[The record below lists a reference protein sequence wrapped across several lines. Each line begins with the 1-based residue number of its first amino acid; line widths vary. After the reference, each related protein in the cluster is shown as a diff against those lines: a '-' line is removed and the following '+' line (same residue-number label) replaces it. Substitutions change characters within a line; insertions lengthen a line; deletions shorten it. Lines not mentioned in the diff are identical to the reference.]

1 MKYLLVDLSGKVDNY
16 DKALYQALE
25 KELSNEKSSIQ
36 LLIPGHGLIRLIPNK
51 FSQTEFIVKRLI
63 KALEGGINYIYLLL
77 HVAFKKIDTIHF
89 QWLPFVEVVGIE
101 KYILYLLHVLS
112 PQTKVI
118 LTIHNIYPH
127 GVKSMS
133 DSGKQKYK
141 KRFRDTCRNIDNII
155 VHTESSKMEVI
166 KEFDFVPDIISIVHH
181 GVFIPK
187 IRISKKEFLQKNK
200 YVILQFGLQTYYKG
214 TDILVDAVNLLPA
227 EYSEKIETRI
237 VGGVG
242 ESYLQELKG
251 KDSNSLIHWK
261 SYFLSNDELYEE
273 INNSDVLV
281 LPYREISQSGVLLLS
296 IAIEIT
302 ILHELGIL
310 YRSMQNLSEA
320 ERYFLA
326 AYEKETDEEKK
337 YMECLSLGYLYMQMG
352 QTENA
357 RKYLMMSANSSKA
370 YTQISA
376 YDCLYFLEKDIDN
389 FEEAIVY
396 HELADSITNAME
408 ELNSRELIAS
418 LQKKYENEKLRNDN
432 LQMKVRY
439 TNFILWGTIAF
450 LFVVACMCYY
460 YYKNRNNK
468 KKIAEIELQIQENE
482 EEIERYQQ
490 EIEDIQISKDQ
501 VLKENLVLEENRTK
515 VGELNGKIVLL
526 TMQNKTLS
534 EHLKALGGELNVGIS
549 SGSFIHAF
557 RLLLAIKEGT
567 LRGKL
572 SNEERQKLFSLFD
585 LIYWNY
591 VSRLLERA
599 PTLTKHDLEICCFL
613 KFGLSHEELSCI
625 FHTTSDSVTRAKGRL
640 KGRLGISPQDD
651 LDLFLKEF

>member
-1 MKYLLVDLSGKVDNY
+1 MKTSFSIRIAFFFILSFLIVSCHRDMDALNMTFSKVEKCMDLCPDSALNLLKGIPEPEKLWGESQATYALLMTQAMDKNY
-16 DKALYQALE
+16 MKFSSDSLIALALNYYTITQTSPVMYAKALFYHGRVMLELDKEEEALKSFLAAKDVYERTKDHTMLALIAEEVGMINRKQDLYDDALTNFREALTTYKQLKDSLSVISASLNIARVYLFKSEWDSCSLYYNNALE
-25 KELSNEKSSIQ
+25 IA
-36 LLIPGHGLIRLIPNK
+36 
-51 FSQTEFIVKRLI
+51 V
-63 KALEGGINYIYLLL
+63 
-77 HVAFKKIDTIHF
+77 
-89 QWLPFVEVVGIE
+89 
-101 KYILYLLHVLS
+101 
-112 PQTKVI
+112 
-118 LTIHNIYPH
+118 
-127 GVKSMS
+127 
-133 DSGKQKYK
+133 
-141 KRFRDTCRNIDNII
+141 
-155 VHTESSKMEVI
+155 
-166 KEFDFVPDIISIVHH
+166 
-181 GVFIPK
+181 
-187 IRISKKEFLQKNK
+187 QKN
-200 YVILQFGLQTYYKG
+200 
-214 TDILVDAVNLLPA
+214 
-227 EYSEKIETRI
+227 
-237 VGGVG
+237 
-242 ESYLQELKG
+242 YL
-251 KDSNSLIHWK
+251 S
-261 SYFLSNDELYEE
+261 
-273 INNSDVLV
+273 
-281 LPYREISQSGVLLLS
+281 
-296 IAIEIT
+296 EIT

-534 EHLKALGGELNVGIS
+534 EHLKELGGELNVGIS

>member
-1 MKYLLVDLSGKVDNY
+1 MKMSFSIRIAFFFILSFLAVSCHRDTDALNMTFSKVEKCMDLCPDSALNLLKGIHDPEKLWGESQATYALLMTQAMDKNY
-16 DKALYQALE
+16 MKFSSDSLIALALNYYTITQTSPIMYAKALFYHGRVMLELDKEEEALKSFLAAKDVYERTKDHKMLALIAEEVGMINRKQDLYDDALTNFREALTTYKQLKDSLSVISASLNIARVYLFKSEWDSCSLYYNNALE
-25 KELSNEKSSIQ
+25 IA
-36 LLIPGHGLIRLIPNK
+36 
-51 FSQTEFIVKRLI
+51 V
-63 KALEGGINYIYLLL
+63 
-77 HVAFKKIDTIHF
+77 
-89 QWLPFVEVVGIE
+89 
-101 KYILYLLHVLS
+101 
-112 PQTKVI
+112 
-118 LTIHNIYPH
+118 
-127 GVKSMS
+127 
-133 DSGKQKYK
+133 
-141 KRFRDTCRNIDNII
+141 
-155 VHTESSKMEVI
+155 
-166 KEFDFVPDIISIVHH
+166 
-181 GVFIPK
+181 
-187 IRISKKEFLQKNK
+187 QKN
-200 YVILQFGLQTYYKG
+200 
-214 TDILVDAVNLLPA
+214 
-227 EYSEKIETRI
+227 
-237 VGGVG
+237 
-242 ESYLQELKG
+242 YL
-251 KDSNSLIHWK
+251 S
-261 SYFLSNDELYEE
+261 
-273 INNSDVLV
+273 
-281 LPYREISQSGVLLLS
+281 
-296 IAIEIT
+296 EIT

-534 EHLKALGGELNVGIS
+534 EHLKELGGELNVGIS

>member
-1 MKYLLVDLSGKVDNY
+1 MKTSFSIRIAFFFILSFLAVSCHRDTDALNMTFSKVEKCMDLCPDSALNLLKGIHDPEKLWGESQATYALLMTQAMDKNY
-16 DKALYQALE
+16 MKFSSDSLIALALNYYTITQTSPIMYAKALFYHGRVMLELDKEEEALKSFLAAKDVYERTKDHKMLALIAEEVGMINRKQDLYDDALTNFREALTTYKQLKDSLSVISASLNIARVYLFKSEWDSCSLYYNNALE
-25 KELSNEKSSIQ
+25 IA
-36 LLIPGHGLIRLIPNK
+36 
-51 FSQTEFIVKRLI
+51 V
-63 KALEGGINYIYLLL
+63 
-77 HVAFKKIDTIHF
+77 
-89 QWLPFVEVVGIE
+89 
-101 KYILYLLHVLS
+101 
-112 PQTKVI
+112 
-118 LTIHNIYPH
+118 
-127 GVKSMS
+127 
-133 DSGKQKYK
+133 
-141 KRFRDTCRNIDNII
+141 
-155 VHTESSKMEVI
+155 
-166 KEFDFVPDIISIVHH
+166 
-181 GVFIPK
+181 
-187 IRISKKEFLQKNK
+187 QKN
-200 YVILQFGLQTYYKG
+200 
-214 TDILVDAVNLLPA
+214 
-227 EYSEKIETRI
+227 
-237 VGGVG
+237 
-242 ESYLQELKG
+242 YL
-251 KDSNSLIHWK
+251 S
-261 SYFLSNDELYEE
+261 
-273 INNSDVLV
+273 
-281 LPYREISQSGVLLLS
+281 
-296 IAIEIT
+296 EIT

-357 RKYLMMSANSSKA
+357 RKYLIMSANSSKA

-501 VLKENLVLEENRTK
+501 VLKENLMLEENRTK

-534 EHLKALGGELNVGIS
+534 EHLKELGGELNVGIS

-640 KGRLGISPQDD
+640 KGRLGVSPQDD
-651 LDLFLKEF
+651 LDTFLKEF

>member
-1 MKYLLVDLSGKVDNY
+1 MKTSFSIRIAFFFILSFLAVSCHRDTDALNMTFSKVEKCMDLCPDSALNLLKGIHDPEKLWGESQATYALLMTQAMDKNY
-16 DKALYQALE
+16 MKFSSDSLIALALNYYTITQTSPIMYAKALFYHGRVMLELDKEEEALKSFLAAKDVYERTKDHKMLALIAEEVGMINRKQDLYDDALTNFREALTTYKQLKDSLSVISASLNIARVYLFKSEWDSCSLYYNNALE
-25 KELSNEKSSIQ
+25 IA
-36 LLIPGHGLIRLIPNK
+36 
-51 FSQTEFIVKRLI
+51 V
-63 KALEGGINYIYLLL
+63 
-77 HVAFKKIDTIHF
+77 
-89 QWLPFVEVVGIE
+89 
-101 KYILYLLHVLS
+101 
-112 PQTKVI
+112 
-118 LTIHNIYPH
+118 
-127 GVKSMS
+127 
-133 DSGKQKYK
+133 
-141 KRFRDTCRNIDNII
+141 
-155 VHTESSKMEVI
+155 
-166 KEFDFVPDIISIVHH
+166 
-181 GVFIPK
+181 
-187 IRISKKEFLQKNK
+187 QKN
-200 YVILQFGLQTYYKG
+200 
-214 TDILVDAVNLLPA
+214 
-227 EYSEKIETRI
+227 
-237 VGGVG
+237 
-242 ESYLQELKG
+242 YL
-251 KDSNSLIHWK
+251 S
-261 SYFLSNDELYEE
+261 
-273 INNSDVLV
+273 
-281 LPYREISQSGVLLLS
+281 
-296 IAIEIT
+296 EIT

-357 RKYLMMSANSSKA
+357 RKYLIMSANSSKA

-501 VLKENLVLEENRTK
+501 VLKENLMLEENRTK

-534 EHLKALGGELNVGIS
+534 EHLKELGGELNVGIS

-557 RLLLAIKEGT
+557 RLLLAIKEET

>member
-1 MKYLLVDLSGKVDNY
+1 MKTSFSIRIAFFFILSFLAVSCHRDTDALNMTFSKVEKCMDLCPDSALNLLKGIHDPEKLWGESQATYALLMTQAMDKNY
-16 DKALYQALE
+16 MKFSSDSLIALALNYYTITQTSPIMYAKALFYHGRVMLELDKEEEALKFFLAAKDIYERTKDHKMLALIAEEVGMINRKQDLYDDALTNFREALTTYKQLKDSLSVISASLNIARVYLFKSEWDSCSLYYNNALE
-25 KELSNEKSSIQ
+25 IA
-36 LLIPGHGLIRLIPNK
+36 
-51 FSQTEFIVKRLI
+51 V
-63 KALEGGINYIYLLL
+63 
-77 HVAFKKIDTIHF
+77 
-89 QWLPFVEVVGIE
+89 
-101 KYILYLLHVLS
+101 
-112 PQTKVI
+112 
-118 LTIHNIYPH
+118 
-127 GVKSMS
+127 
-133 DSGKQKYK
+133 
-141 KRFRDTCRNIDNII
+141 
-155 VHTESSKMEVI
+155 
-166 KEFDFVPDIISIVHH
+166 
-181 GVFIPK
+181 
-187 IRISKKEFLQKNK
+187 QKN
-200 YVILQFGLQTYYKG
+200 
-214 TDILVDAVNLLPA
+214 
-227 EYSEKIETRI
+227 
-237 VGGVG
+237 
-242 ESYLQELKG
+242 YL
-251 KDSNSLIHWK
+251 S
-261 SYFLSNDELYEE
+261 
-273 INNSDVLV
+273 
-281 LPYREISQSGVLLLS
+281 
-296 IAIEIT
+296 EIT

-534 EHLKALGGELNVGIS
+534 EHLKELGGELNVGIS

>member
-1 MKYLLVDLSGKVDNY
+1 MKTSFSIRIAFFFILSFLIVSCHRDMDALNMTFSKVEKCMDLCPDSALNLLKGIPEPEKLWGESQATYALLMTQAMDKNY
-16 DKALYQALE
+16 MKFSSDSLIALALNYYTITQTSPVMYAKALFYHGRVMLELDKEEEALKFFLAAKDIYERTKDHKMLALIAEEVGMINRKQDLYDDALTNFREALTTYKQLKDSLSVISASLNIARVYLFKSEWDSCSLYYNNALE
-25 KELSNEKSSIQ
+25 IA
-36 LLIPGHGLIRLIPNK
+36 
-51 FSQTEFIVKRLI
+51 V
-63 KALEGGINYIYLLL
+63 
-77 HVAFKKIDTIHF
+77 
-89 QWLPFVEVVGIE
+89 
-101 KYILYLLHVLS
+101 
-112 PQTKVI
+112 
-118 LTIHNIYPH
+118 
-127 GVKSMS
+127 
-133 DSGKQKYK
+133 
-141 KRFRDTCRNIDNII
+141 
-155 VHTESSKMEVI
+155 
-166 KEFDFVPDIISIVHH
+166 
-181 GVFIPK
+181 
-187 IRISKKEFLQKNK
+187 QKN
-200 YVILQFGLQTYYKG
+200 
-214 TDILVDAVNLLPA
+214 
-227 EYSEKIETRI
+227 
-237 VGGVG
+237 
-242 ESYLQELKG
+242 YL
-251 KDSNSLIHWK
+251 S
-261 SYFLSNDELYEE
+261 
-273 INNSDVLV
+273 
-281 LPYREISQSGVLLLS
+281 
-296 IAIEIT
+296 EIT

-534 EHLKALGGELNVGIS
+534 EHLKELGGELNVGIS

-572 SNEERQKLFSLFD
+572 SNEERQKLCSLFD

>member
-1 MKYLLVDLSGKVDNY
+1 MKTSFSIRIAFFFILSFLAVSCHRDTDALNMTFSKVEKCMDLCPDSALNLLKGIHDPEKLWGESQATYALLMTQAMDKNY
-16 DKALYQALE
+16 MKFSSDSLIALALNYYTITQTSPIMYAKALFYHGRVMLELDKEEEALKSFLAAKDVYERTKDHKMLALIAEEVGMINRKQDLYDDALTNFREALTTYKQLKDSLSVISASLNIARVYLFKSEWDSCSLYYNNALE
-25 KELSNEKSSIQ
+25 IA
-36 LLIPGHGLIRLIPNK
+36 
-51 FSQTEFIVKRLI
+51 V
-63 KALEGGINYIYLLL
+63 
-77 HVAFKKIDTIHF
+77 
-89 QWLPFVEVVGIE
+89 
-101 KYILYLLHVLS
+101 
-112 PQTKVI
+112 
-118 LTIHNIYPH
+118 
-127 GVKSMS
+127 
-133 DSGKQKYK
+133 
-141 KRFRDTCRNIDNII
+141 
-155 VHTESSKMEVI
+155 
-166 KEFDFVPDIISIVHH
+166 
-181 GVFIPK
+181 
-187 IRISKKEFLQKNK
+187 QKN
-200 YVILQFGLQTYYKG
+200 
-214 TDILVDAVNLLPA
+214 
-227 EYSEKIETRI
+227 
-237 VGGVG
+237 
-242 ESYLQELKG
+242 YL
-251 KDSNSLIHWK
+251 S
-261 SYFLSNDELYEE
+261 
-273 INNSDVLV
+273 
-281 LPYREISQSGVLLLS
+281 
-296 IAIEIT
+296 EIT

-534 EHLKALGGELNVGIS
+534 EHLKELGGELNVGIS

>member
-1 MKYLLVDLSGKVDNY
+1 MKTSFSIRIAFFFILSFLAVSCHRDTDALNMTFSKVEKCMDLCPDSALNLLKGIPEPEKLWGESQATYALLMTQAMDKNY
-16 DKALYQALE
+16 MKFSSDSLIALALNYYTITQTSPIMYAKALFYHGRVMLELDKEEEALKSFLAAKDVYERTKDHKMLALIAEEVGMINRKQDLYDDALTNFREALTTYKQLKDSLSVISASLNIARVYLFKSEWDSCSLYYNNALE
-25 KELSNEKSSIQ
+25 IA
-36 LLIPGHGLIRLIPNK
+36 
-51 FSQTEFIVKRLI
+51 V
-63 KALEGGINYIYLLL
+63 
-77 HVAFKKIDTIHF
+77 
-89 QWLPFVEVVGIE
+89 
-101 KYILYLLHVLS
+101 
-112 PQTKVI
+112 
-118 LTIHNIYPH
+118 
-127 GVKSMS
+127 
-133 DSGKQKYK
+133 
-141 KRFRDTCRNIDNII
+141 
-155 VHTESSKMEVI
+155 
-166 KEFDFVPDIISIVHH
+166 
-181 GVFIPK
+181 
-187 IRISKKEFLQKNK
+187 QKN
-200 YVILQFGLQTYYKG
+200 
-214 TDILVDAVNLLPA
+214 
-227 EYSEKIETRI
+227 
-237 VGGVG
+237 
-242 ESYLQELKG
+242 YL
-251 KDSNSLIHWK
+251 S
-261 SYFLSNDELYEE
+261 
-273 INNSDVLV
+273 
-281 LPYREISQSGVLLLS
+281 
-296 IAIEIT
+296 EIT

-357 RKYLMMSANSSKA
+357 RKYLIMSANSSKA

-534 EHLKALGGELNVGIS
+534 EHLKELGGELNVGIS

>member
-1 MKYLLVDLSGKVDNY
+1 MKTSFSIRIAFFFILSFLIVSCHRDMDALNMTFSKVEKCMDLCPDSALNLLKGIPEPEKLWGESQATYALLMTQAMDKNY
-16 DKALYQALE
+16 MKFSSDSLIALALNYYTITQTSPVMYAKALFYHGRVMLELDKEEEALKFFLAAKDIYERTKDHKMLALIAEEVGMINRKQDLYDDALTNFREALTTYKQLKDSLSVISASLNIARVYLFKSEWDSCSLYYNNALE
-25 KELSNEKSSIQ
+25 IA
-36 LLIPGHGLIRLIPNK
+36 
-51 FSQTEFIVKRLI
+51 V
-63 KALEGGINYIYLLL
+63 
-77 HVAFKKIDTIHF
+77 
-89 QWLPFVEVVGIE
+89 
-101 KYILYLLHVLS
+101 
-112 PQTKVI
+112 
-118 LTIHNIYPH
+118 
-127 GVKSMS
+127 
-133 DSGKQKYK
+133 
-141 KRFRDTCRNIDNII
+141 
-155 VHTESSKMEVI
+155 
-166 KEFDFVPDIISIVHH
+166 
-181 GVFIPK
+181 
-187 IRISKKEFLQKNK
+187 QKN
-200 YVILQFGLQTYYKG
+200 
-214 TDILVDAVNLLPA
+214 
-227 EYSEKIETRI
+227 
-237 VGGVG
+237 
-242 ESYLQELKG
+242 YL
-251 KDSNSLIHWK
+251 S
-261 SYFLSNDELYEE
+261 
-273 INNSDVLV
+273 
-281 LPYREISQSGVLLLS
+281 
-296 IAIEIT
+296 EIT

-534 EHLKALGGELNVGIS
+534 EHLQELGGELNVGIS

>member
-1 MKYLLVDLSGKVDNY
+1 MKTPLSIRIAFFFILSFLAVSCHRDTDALNMTFSKVEKCMDLCPDSALNLLKGIHDPEKLWGESQATYALLMTQAMDKNY
-16 DKALYQALE
+16 MKFSSDSLIALALNYYTITQTSPIMYAKALFYHGRVMLELDKEEEALKSFLAAKDVYERTKDHKMLALIAEEVGMINRKQDLYDDALTNFREALTTYKQLKDSLSVISASLNIARVYLFKSEWDSCSLYYNNALE
-25 KELSNEKSSIQ
+25 IA
-36 LLIPGHGLIRLIPNK
+36 
-51 FSQTEFIVKRLI
+51 V
-63 KALEGGINYIYLLL
+63 
-77 HVAFKKIDTIHF
+77 
-89 QWLPFVEVVGIE
+89 
-101 KYILYLLHVLS
+101 
-112 PQTKVI
+112 
-118 LTIHNIYPH
+118 
-127 GVKSMS
+127 
-133 DSGKQKYK
+133 
-141 KRFRDTCRNIDNII
+141 
-155 VHTESSKMEVI
+155 
-166 KEFDFVPDIISIVHH
+166 
-181 GVFIPK
+181 
-187 IRISKKEFLQKNK
+187 QKN
-200 YVILQFGLQTYYKG
+200 
-214 TDILVDAVNLLPA
+214 
-227 EYSEKIETRI
+227 
-237 VGGVG
+237 
-242 ESYLQELKG
+242 YL
-251 KDSNSLIHWK
+251 S
-261 SYFLSNDELYEE
+261 
-273 INNSDVLV
+273 
-281 LPYREISQSGVLLLS
+281 
-296 IAIEIT
+296 EIT

-357 RKYLMMSANSSKA
+357 RKYLIMSANSSKA

-501 VLKENLVLEENRTK
+501 VLKENLMLEENRTK

-534 EHLKALGGELNVGIS
+534 EHLKELGGELNVGIS

>member
-1 MKYLLVDLSGKVDNY
+1 
-16 DKALYQALE
+16 
-25 KELSNEKSSIQ
+25 
-36 LLIPGHGLIRLIPNK
+36 
-51 FSQTEFIVKRLI
+51 
-63 KALEGGINYIYLLL
+63 
-77 HVAFKKIDTIHF
+77 
-89 QWLPFVEVVGIE
+89 
-101 KYILYLLHVLS
+101 
-112 PQTKVI
+112 
-118 LTIHNIYPH
+118 
-127 GVKSMS
+127 
-133 DSGKQKYK
+133 
-141 KRFRDTCRNIDNII
+141 
-155 VHTESSKMEVI
+155 
-166 KEFDFVPDIISIVHH
+166 
-181 GVFIPK
+181 
-187 IRISKKEFLQKNK
+187 
-200 YVILQFGLQTYYKG
+200 
-214 TDILVDAVNLLPA
+214 
-227 EYSEKIETRI
+227 
-237 VGGVG
+237 
-242 ESYLQELKG
+242 
-251 KDSNSLIHWK
+251 
-261 SYFLSNDELYEE
+261 
-273 INNSDVLV
+273 
-281 LPYREISQSGVLLLS
+281 
-296 IAIEIT
+296 
-302 ILHELGIL
+302 
-310 YRSMQNLSEA
+310 MQNLPEA

-357 RKYLMMSANSSKA
+357 RKYLKMSANSSKA

-396 HELADSITNAME
+396 HELADSITNSME

-418 LQKKYENEKLRNDN
+418 LQKKYENEKLQNDN

-450 LFVVACMCYY
+450 LSVVACMCYY

-468 KKIAEIELQIQENE
+468 KKIAEIELQIRDNE
-482 EEIERYQQ
+482 EEIERYRQ

-501 VLKENLVLEENRTK
+501 VVKENLMLEENRTK

-526 TMQNKTLS
+526 TMQNKILS
-534 EHLKALGGELNVGIS
+534 EHLKERGGELNVGIS
-549 SGSFIHAF
+549 SGPFIHAF

-591 VSRLLERA
+591 VSRLLDRA

-613 KFGLSHEELSCI
+613 KFGLTHEELSCI
-625 FHTTSDSVTRAKGRL
+625 FHTTPDSVTRAKGRL

-651 LDLFLKEF
+651 LDAFLKEF

>member
-1 MKYLLVDLSGKVDNY
+1 MKTSFSIRIAFFFILSFLIVSCHRDMDALNMTFSNVEKCMDLCPDSALNLLKGIPEPEKLWGESQATYALLMTQAMDKNY
-16 DKALYQALE
+16 MKFSSDSLIALALNYYTITQTSPVMYAKALFYHGRVMLELDKEEEALKFFLAAKDIYERTKDHKMLALIAEEVGMINRKQDLYDDALTNFREALTTYKQLKDSLSVISASLNIARVYLFKSEWDSCSLYYNNALE
-25 KELSNEKSSIQ
+25 IA
-36 LLIPGHGLIRLIPNK
+36 
-51 FSQTEFIVKRLI
+51 V
-63 KALEGGINYIYLLL
+63 
-77 HVAFKKIDTIHF
+77 
-89 QWLPFVEVVGIE
+89 
-101 KYILYLLHVLS
+101 
-112 PQTKVI
+112 
-118 LTIHNIYPH
+118 
-127 GVKSMS
+127 
-133 DSGKQKYK
+133 
-141 KRFRDTCRNIDNII
+141 
-155 VHTESSKMEVI
+155 
-166 KEFDFVPDIISIVHH
+166 
-181 GVFIPK
+181 
-187 IRISKKEFLQKNK
+187 QKN
-200 YVILQFGLQTYYKG
+200 
-214 TDILVDAVNLLPA
+214 
-227 EYSEKIETRI
+227 
-237 VGGVG
+237 
-242 ESYLQELKG
+242 YL
-251 KDSNSLIHWK
+251 S
-261 SYFLSNDELYEE
+261 
-273 INNSDVLV
+273 
-281 LPYREISQSGVLLLS
+281 
-296 IAIEIT
+296 EIT

-310 YRSMQNLSEA
+310 YRFMQNLSEA

>member
-1 MKYLLVDLSGKVDNY
+1 MKTSFSIRIAFFFILSFLAVSCHRDTDALNMTFSKVEKCMELCPDSALNLLKGIHDPEKLWGESQATYALLMTQAMDKNY
-16 DKALYQALE
+16 MKFSSDSLIALALNYYTITQTSPIMYAKALFYHGRVMLELDKEEEALKSFLAAKDVYERTKDHKMLALIAEEVGMINRKQDLYDDALTNFREALTTYKQLKDSLSVISASLNIARVYLFKSEWDSCSLYYNNALE
-25 KELSNEKSSIQ
+25 IA
-36 LLIPGHGLIRLIPNK
+36 
-51 FSQTEFIVKRLI
+51 V
-63 KALEGGINYIYLLL
+63 
-77 HVAFKKIDTIHF
+77 
-89 QWLPFVEVVGIE
+89 
-101 KYILYLLHVLS
+101 
-112 PQTKVI
+112 
-118 LTIHNIYPH
+118 
-127 GVKSMS
+127 
-133 DSGKQKYK
+133 
-141 KRFRDTCRNIDNII
+141 
-155 VHTESSKMEVI
+155 
-166 KEFDFVPDIISIVHH
+166 
-181 GVFIPK
+181 
-187 IRISKKEFLQKNK
+187 QKN
-200 YVILQFGLQTYYKG
+200 
-214 TDILVDAVNLLPA
+214 
-227 EYSEKIETRI
+227 
-237 VGGVG
+237 
-242 ESYLQELKG
+242 YL
-251 KDSNSLIHWK
+251 S
-261 SYFLSNDELYEE
+261 
-273 INNSDVLV
+273 
-281 LPYREISQSGVLLLS
+281 
-296 IAIEIT
+296 EIT

-357 RKYLMMSANSSKA
+357 RKYLIMSANSSKA

-501 VLKENLVLEENRTK
+501 VLKENLMLEENRTK

-534 EHLKALGGELNVGIS
+534 EHLKELGGELNVGIS

>member
-1 MKYLLVDLSGKVDNY
+1 MKTSFSIRIAFFFILSFLAVSCHRDTDALNMTFSKVEKCMDLCPDSALNLLKGIHDPEKLWGESQATYALLMTQAMDKNY
-16 DKALYQALE
+16 MKFSSDSLIALALNYYTITQTSPIMYAKALFYHGRVMLELDKEEEALKSFLAAKDVYERTKDHKMLALIAEEVGMINRKQDLYDDALTNFREALTTYKQLKDSLSVISASLNIARVYLFKSEWDSCSLYYNNALE
-25 KELSNEKSSIQ
+25 IA
-36 LLIPGHGLIRLIPNK
+36 
-51 FSQTEFIVKRLI
+51 V
-63 KALEGGINYIYLLL
+63 
-77 HVAFKKIDTIHF
+77 
-89 QWLPFVEVVGIE
+89 
-101 KYILYLLHVLS
+101 
-112 PQTKVI
+112 
-118 LTIHNIYPH
+118 
-127 GVKSMS
+127 
-133 DSGKQKYK
+133 
-141 KRFRDTCRNIDNII
+141 
-155 VHTESSKMEVI
+155 
-166 KEFDFVPDIISIVHH
+166 
-181 GVFIPK
+181 
-187 IRISKKEFLQKNK
+187 QKN
-200 YVILQFGLQTYYKG
+200 
-214 TDILVDAVNLLPA
+214 
-227 EYSEKIETRI
+227 
-237 VGGVG
+237 
-242 ESYLQELKG
+242 YL
-251 KDSNSLIHWK
+251 S
-261 SYFLSNDELYEE
+261 
-273 INNSDVLV
+273 
-281 LPYREISQSGVLLLS
+281 
-296 IAIEIT
+296 EIT

-357 RKYLMMSANSSKA
+357 RKYLIMSANSSKA

-501 VLKENLVLEENRTK
+501 VLKENLMLEENRTK

-534 EHLKALGGELNVGIS
+534 EHLKELGGELNVGIS

-599 PTLTKHDLEICCFL
+599 PTLTKRDLEICCFL

>member
-1 MKYLLVDLSGKVDNY
+1 MKTSFSIRIAFFFILSFLAVSCHRDTDALNMTFSKVEKCMDLCPDSALNLLKGIHDPEKLWGESQATYALLMTQAMDKNY
-16 DKALYQALE
+16 MKFSSDSLIALALNYYTITQTSPIMYAKALFYHGRVMLELDKEEEALKSFLAAKDVYERTKDHKMLALIAEEVGMINRKQDLYDDALTNFREALTTYKQLKDSLSVISASLNIARVYLFKSEWDSCSLYYNNALE
-25 KELSNEKSSIQ
+25 IA
-36 LLIPGHGLIRLIPNK
+36 
-51 FSQTEFIVKRLI
+51 V
-63 KALEGGINYIYLLL
+63 
-77 HVAFKKIDTIHF
+77 
-89 QWLPFVEVVGIE
+89 
-101 KYILYLLHVLS
+101 
-112 PQTKVI
+112 
-118 LTIHNIYPH
+118 
-127 GVKSMS
+127 
-133 DSGKQKYK
+133 
-141 KRFRDTCRNIDNII
+141 
-155 VHTESSKMEVI
+155 
-166 KEFDFVPDIISIVHH
+166 
-181 GVFIPK
+181 
-187 IRISKKEFLQKNK
+187 QKN
-200 YVILQFGLQTYYKG
+200 
-214 TDILVDAVNLLPA
+214 
-227 EYSEKIETRI
+227 
-237 VGGVG
+237 
-242 ESYLQELKG
+242 YL
-251 KDSNSLIHWK
+251 S
-261 SYFLSNDELYEE
+261 
-273 INNSDVLV
+273 
-281 LPYREISQSGVLLLS
+281 
-296 IAIEIT
+296 EIT

-357 RKYLMMSANSSKA
+357 RKYLIMSANSSKA

-501 VLKENLVLEENRTK
+501 VLKENLMLEENRTK

-534 EHLKALGGELNVGIS
+534 EHLKELGGELNVGIS

-572 SNEERQKLFSLFD
+572 SNEESQKLFSLFD

>member
-1 MKYLLVDLSGKVDNY
+1 MKTSFSIRIAFFFILSFLAVSCHRDTDALNMTFSKVEKCMDLCPDSALNLLKGIHDPEKLWGESQATYALLMTQAMDKNY
-16 DKALYQALE
+16 MKFSSDSLIALALNYYTITQTSPIMYAKALFYHGRVMLELDKEEEALKSFLAAKDVYERTKDHKMLALIAEEVGMINRKQDLYDDALTNFREALTTYKQLKDSLSVISASLNIARVYLFKSEWDSCSLYYNNALE
-25 KELSNEKSSIQ
+25 IA
-36 LLIPGHGLIRLIPNK
+36 
-51 FSQTEFIVKRLI
+51 V
-63 KALEGGINYIYLLL
+63 
-77 HVAFKKIDTIHF
+77 
-89 QWLPFVEVVGIE
+89 
-101 KYILYLLHVLS
+101 
-112 PQTKVI
+112 
-118 LTIHNIYPH
+118 
-127 GVKSMS
+127 
-133 DSGKQKYK
+133 
-141 KRFRDTCRNIDNII
+141 
-155 VHTESSKMEVI
+155 
-166 KEFDFVPDIISIVHH
+166 
-181 GVFIPK
+181 
-187 IRISKKEFLQKNK
+187 QKN
-200 YVILQFGLQTYYKG
+200 
-214 TDILVDAVNLLPA
+214 
-227 EYSEKIETRI
+227 
-237 VGGVG
+237 
-242 ESYLQELKG
+242 YL
-251 KDSNSLIHWK
+251 S
-261 SYFLSNDELYEE
+261 
-273 INNSDVLV
+273 
-281 LPYREISQSGVLLLS
+281 
-296 IAIEIT
+296 EIT

-357 RKYLMMSANSSKA
+357 RKYLIMSANSSKA

-490 EIEDIQISKDQ
+490 ELEDIQISKDQ
-501 VLKENLVLEENRTK
+501 VLKENLMLEENRTK

-534 EHLKALGGELNVGIS
+534 EHLKELGGELNVGIS

>member
-1 MKYLLVDLSGKVDNY
+1 MKTFFSIRIAFFFILSFLAVSCHRDTDALNMTFSKVEKCMDLCPDSALNLLKGIHDPEKLWGESQATYALLMTQAMDKNY
-16 DKALYQALE
+16 MKFSSDSLIALALNYYTITQTSPIMYAKALFYHGRVMLELDKEEEALKSFLAAKDVYERTKDHKMLALIAEEVGMINRKQDLYDDALTNFREALTTYKQLKDSLSVISASLNIARVYLFKSEWDSCSLYYNNALE
-25 KELSNEKSSIQ
+25 IA
-36 LLIPGHGLIRLIPNK
+36 
-51 FSQTEFIVKRLI
+51 V
-63 KALEGGINYIYLLL
+63 
-77 HVAFKKIDTIHF
+77 
-89 QWLPFVEVVGIE
+89 
-101 KYILYLLHVLS
+101 
-112 PQTKVI
+112 
-118 LTIHNIYPH
+118 
-127 GVKSMS
+127 
-133 DSGKQKYK
+133 
-141 KRFRDTCRNIDNII
+141 
-155 VHTESSKMEVI
+155 
-166 KEFDFVPDIISIVHH
+166 
-181 GVFIPK
+181 
-187 IRISKKEFLQKNK
+187 QKN
-200 YVILQFGLQTYYKG
+200 
-214 TDILVDAVNLLPA
+214 
-227 EYSEKIETRI
+227 
-237 VGGVG
+237 
-242 ESYLQELKG
+242 YL
-251 KDSNSLIHWK
+251 S
-261 SYFLSNDELYEE
+261 
-273 INNSDVLV
+273 
-281 LPYREISQSGVLLLS
+281 
-296 IAIEIT
+296 EIT

-357 RKYLMMSANSSKA
+357 RKYLIMSANSSKA

-501 VLKENLVLEENRTK
+501 VLKENLMLEENRTK

-534 EHLKALGGELNVGIS
+534 EHLKELGGELNVGIS